1 MTGAPPGR
9 LDRWATAEAFGS
21 GVVARDAVRDVVV
34 VRGPD
39 AGSFLQGQCTQD
51 LSGLE
56 PGGVADALV
65 LSVQG
70 KVVALVRCWRRTAD
84 ELVLET
90 AAGYGE
96 ALAERLRRFKIRVK
110 VELEWAS
117 WPLVEVRGPD
127 ATALAE
133 PGGFGI
139 AVPTRSGW
147 PSLDLLGEATGL
159 ADGVARGDEAT
170 FEAARCEAGLPAM
183 GSELDEGTIPYEAGM
198 VEWTVSFTKG
208 CYTGQELVARL
219 DARGARVPRVLR
231 GVVGPGA
238 VGPGAGEGGAGEG
251 GAGGS
256 GPAVGWV
263 LADGERDVGRVTS
276 AAFSPFR
283 DATVALAYVRREV
296 DPPAV
301 LTARPADGEPGEPV
315 RVRIEQ
321 LPLRRAAPG

>member
-1 MTGAPPGR
+1 MTGEPPGR

-39 AGSFLQGQCTQD
+39 SGSFLQGQCTQD

-65 LSVQG
+65 LSAQG
-70 KVVALVRCWRRTAD
+70 KVVALVRCWCRTAD

-117 WPLVEVRGPD
+117 WPLVEVRGPG

-147 PSLDLLGEATGL
+147 PSLDLLGEATGR
-159 ADGVARGDEAT
+159 AAGVARGDEAT

-183 GSELDEGTIPYEAGM
+183 GSELDDGTIPYEAGI

-219 DARGARVPRVLR
+219 DARGARVPRLLR

-238 VGPGAGEGGAGEG
+238 AASGGS

-263 LADGERDVGRVTS
+263 LADGERELGRVTS

-283 DATVALAYVRREV
+283 DATVALAYVRRAV

-315 RVRIEQ
+315 SVRIEQ
-321 LPLRRAAPG
+321 LPLRGAAPG